1 MKKGFIIL
9 ILVFSISW
17 FTSCEKEVFDI
28 SPAMEAYYTESIQLP
43 TVTLDSV
50 KSFSNKVDAFTRT
63 YPYAKEHSKYP
74 MIQAN
79 IKAASIRIVI
89 EIDTTWAGEDNYT
102 F

>member
-50 KSFSNKVDAFTRT
+50 KTFSNKVDEFTRS
-63 YPYAKEHSKYP
+63 YPWAVEHQRYP
-74 MIQAN
+74 QIQKN
-79 IKAASIRIVI
+79 IKSASLR
-89 EIDTTWAGEDNYT
+89 TTITINDEWDGETHIN